1 MVEGWL
7 RKVKSEGAW
16 ARRIAPSVWRH
27 FTLSFDSQVLFYT
40 ASEVGKSSSR
50 PVPFRDILG
59 AVHLGVT
66 SNDHAEAQGGATPRA
81 RCGLLLQTSG
91 RAFELHAATPK
102 EAADWVQALNRAA
115 ELGRRWR
122 QPLAFVAR
130 ESEFESQLLVLKEA
144 SSRREAAAASRP
156 DWDDLTWRER
166 LEVLQSLE
174 STTSRSSGSSCPAS
188 SSSLPEGALQGGAQQ
203 RALKVVRFTSSTS
216 STTASSTSRENG
228 CLVRSKTAPS
238 ILEEDAGRKDSVERP
253 EESLQE
259 PELTQPTPERLQR
272 IFLASDGLR
281 RLMAGLSRSE
291 LAAAILALRPRRIRA
306 GETLVKQGETGAE
319 CFIVD
324 EGCLEAFVGDKDV
337 VQECVCRY
345 GPGSVFGELA
355 LSCDELRT
363 STVVARTETRVW
375 VLDRSVLFTL
385 LPESGSR
392 VGLIGAIA
400 LCLNLASAAT
410 EVKNAAE
417 LTSWQACLGMG
428 LLAAAALL
436 PVCFLQMGSCAAV
449 PVPFLEKLPRPLHTL
464 LGFCI
469 VANMLSLL
477 RSLVCQATQAIDLVA
492 AELFQCWPSFSVG
505 SSAVVCA
512 TESDSAVS
520 LSLLLVA
527 LVVGPFS
534 FLDLADIVVLQYLG
548 VCGLAAAAFVLTFGR
563 LEHLGS
569 EAFSPLSTV
578 IGLLSSCAMLC
589 LLPRVVCYKRLE
601 VLATCGILAV
611 IAAVLSLYWAADG
624 SSHFLR
630 LGTIPTGLEQ
640 ISQRLGP
647 GISQALPVVK
657 SFTLFPLVAILLRDH
672 FAEESQDWA
681 AWMAAGVPFILS
693 VPLVAEQVG
702 TVEVRLLTALPVYA
716 ASLAAL
722 LQGTR

>member
-1 MVEGWL
+1 MEGWL
-7 RKVKSEGAW
+7 KKVKSEGAW

-27 FTLSFDSQVLFYT
+27 FTLSFDSQVLFYA
-40 ASEVGKSSSR
+40 ASEMGKSSSR

-59 AVHLGVT
+59 AVHLGVP
-66 SNDHAEAQGGATPRA
+66 SNDNAEAQGGATPRA

-174 STTSRSSGSSCPAS
+174 STSRSSGSSCPAS
-188 SSSLPEGALQGGAQQ
+188 SSSLPEGALQGGARQQ
-203 RALKVVRFTSSTS
+203 ALKAVRFISSTS

-228 CLVRSKTAPS
+228 CLVRSNTAPP
-238 ILEEDAGRKDSVERP
+238 ILKEDTGSKDSVERP
-253 EESLQE
+253 TEESLQE
-259 PELTQPTPERLQR
+259 PELTLPTPERIQR

-281 RLMAGLSRSE
+281 RLMAGLSRSD
-291 LAAAILALRPRRIRA
+291 LTAAILALRPRRIRA

-449 PVPFLEKLPRPLHTL
+449 SVPFMEKLPRPLHAL
-464 LGFCI
+464 LGCCI

-477 RSLVCQATQAIDLVA
+477 CSLVCQATQAMDLVA

-505 SSAVVCA
+505 IPAVVCA
-512 TESDSAVS
+512 TESGSAVS

-527 LVVGPFS
+527 LVVVPFS
-534 FLDLADIVVLQYLG
+534 FLDLSEIVVLQYLG
-548 VCGLAAAAFVLTFGR
+548 VCGLASAAVVLTFGR
-563 LEHLGS
+563 PESVNL
-569 EAFSPLSTV
+569 LSIV

-589 LLPRVVCYKRLE
+589 LLPRVVSYKRPE
-601 VLATCGILAV
+601 VLATCGILVV

-624 SSHFLR
+624 STHFLR
-630 LGTIPTGLEQ
+630 LGTITTELKQ
-640 ISQRLGP
+640 ISQQLAP
-647 GISQALPVVK
+647 GLIQALPVVK

-672 FAEESQDWA
+672 FVEESQDWA
-681 AWMAAGVPFILS
+681 AWMAAGAPFILS
-693 VPLVAEQVG
+693 MPFVAAQVG
-702 TVEVRLLTALPVYA
+702 TVEVRLLTALPVYI
-716 ASLAAL
+716 ASVAAL